1 MSIFKTRLPDSEPLV
16 EQFLQSPEYLQRQE
30 LLGQAGW
37 EMVAVL
43 P

>member
-16 EQFLQSPEYLQRQE
+16 EQLLQSPDYLKRLE
-30 LLGQAGW
+30 FLGQAGW